1 MRTGERG
8 FTYLWLLFL
17 VAISA
22 ALLAV
27 AGQRWSHTV
36 ARERERELLFRGG
49 EIAAAIG
56 AYRAA
61 GAGSGPR
68 SLDDLIDDRRSPQLK
83 RHLRRVYTDPFT
95 GSADWEPVL
104 ADDGSWRGVRSR
116 SEAPALMLAPDA
128 ERREPGRGA
137 RISDHLFVEPPGSP
151 AVPATAASGVPADA
165 SQVGDPDPNG
175 PWSEPGVK
183 RQSLPAASLS
193 QLKYTIQ

>member
-1 MRTGERG
+1 MRTGEFG

-27 AGQRWSHTV
+27 AGQRWSHTA

-56 AYRAA
+56 SYRAA
-61 GAGSGPR
+61 GAGAGPR
-68 SLDDLIDDRRSPQLK
+68 SLDDLIDDRRSPALK

-95 GSADWEPVL
+95 GRADWEPVL

-116 SEAPALMLAPDA
+116 SGAPALMLPLDA
-128 ERREPGRGA
+128 ERREPGGGA
-137 RISDHLFVEPPGSP
+137 RIS
-151 AVPATAASGVPADA
+151 
-165 SQVGDPDPNG
+165 
-175 PWSEPGVK
+175 
-183 RQSLPAASLS
+183 
-193 QLKYTIQ
+193 